1 MDTTDSANAAREGA
15 RVSNDADNEIHE
27 GGCVCGSVR
36 YRTTGQPANVIVCHC
51 SWCQRRTGSGFA
63 VIPKFTRAQFELVSG
78 ELKHYRSI
86 SDESGR
92 WLDLEFCP
100 DCGTNIGFLQ
110 ELRPDAHAVDAGT
123 FDDPSWLAPDRQ
135 WFRYI
140 FVRSSQA
147 WSALPEGVEHHHGH
161 FLDKEGPGLP

>member
-1 MDTTDSANAAREGA
+1 MTTIDPADAAPG
-15 RVSNDADNEIHE
+15 SADNEYHE
-27 GGCVCGSVR
+27 GGCVCGAIR

-51 SWCQRRTGSGFA
+51 TWCQRRTGSGFA
-63 VIPKFTRAQFELVSG
+63 VIPKFTRAQFELLSG
-78 ELKHYRSI
+78 DLNRYRST

-100 DCGTNIGFLQ
+100 NCGTNIGFLQ
-110 ELRPDAHAVDAGT
+110 ELRPDAHAIDAGT

-161 FLDKEGPGLP
+161 FLDKEGPGKP